1 MIKLVRS
8 DSFLGLSLTFKLQ
21 QIIHFRGKF
30 FSQNLKPSEVSGSLD
45 FLFLDPDLDDLLLL
59 ELLELLLLRDQ
70 EVFFVGSGLLGDGVE
85 GRGHRLVVD
94 DVGGEGGRGLDD
106 LVLEEVSSG
115 IKYMASGLW
124 AFYG

>member
-1 MIKLVRS
+1 M
-8 DSFLGLSLTFKLQ
+8 
-21 QIIHFRGKF
+21 
-30 FSQNLKPSEVSGSLD
+30 SGSLD

-106 LVLEEVSSG
+106 LVLEEFYFRNQIHGVGFMGLLWSSATG
-115 IKYMASGLW
+115 RPASNDHNGDLDLEHILGLWFRMASFLR
-124 AFYG
+124 

>member
-1 MIKLVRS
+1 M
-8 DSFLGLSLTFKLQ
+8 
-21 QIIHFRGKF
+21 
-30 FSQNLKPSEVSGSLD
+30 SGSLD

-106 LVLEEVSSG
+106 LVLEEVSFG

-124 AFYG
+124 AFYGQVLQVGLPRTIIMVTWI